1 MKAIQKRRQMTGQQ
15 GFTLIE
21 LLIVIAILGILAAVV
36 VFAVGNVTDNAEV
49 KACDIEERTIKT
61 AAEAYKANAGTGL
74 YPTAAQLSD
83 GGNSAFLE
91 DPIDPARWTY
101 ALTGSTPGEGYTLNP
116 AGVCIP

>member
-1 MKAIQKRRQMTGQQ
+1 MKAIEKRRQMAGQQ

-36 VFAVGNVTDNAEV
+36 VFAVGNVTDNATE
-49 KACDIEERTIKT
+49 KACDIEQRTIKT

-83 GGNSAFLE
+83 GGDNAFLE
-91 DPIDPARWTY
+91 DPIDTGKWTY
-101 ALTGSTPGEGYTLNP
+101 ALTGATPGEGYTL
-116 AGVCIP
+116 AGVGDCA